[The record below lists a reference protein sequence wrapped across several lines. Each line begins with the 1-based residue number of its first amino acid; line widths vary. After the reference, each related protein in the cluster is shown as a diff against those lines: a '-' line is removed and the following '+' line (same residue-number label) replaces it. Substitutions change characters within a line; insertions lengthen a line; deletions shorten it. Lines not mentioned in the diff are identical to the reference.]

1 MAQGKVV
8 AEGPTKRIMTD
19 AKSLEASSVS
29 PPEVTKLF
37 TKLAPYGLPADVL
50 DVDEAVE
57 LLTKKMKRGQK

>member
-1 MAQGKVV
+1 
-8 AEGPTKRIMTD
+8 MTD